1 MTTTRA
7 LTLLSLAAAA
17 LAAGC
22 TKHQTEMILVITTE
36 GVRIP
41 EDVHKVHLTV
51 ADRQGSLDDT
61 VYDADVELCD
71 PMLTTGCYNIPV
83 TAALYPGKSRSSD
96 SVRVQVDAIGGG
108 GTVIADAA
116 LFTFADKQSLRLDF
130 VLYGNCL
137 GNVECAKR
145 DQACGPLDTCIDLKP
160 GQTNGPLD
168 IALPHVEDMSLPQIP
183 DMTLVDLKNADLT
196 TVPPDLVQLPIDMAG
211 CAGVVCDMGAQCVN
225 GTCESCGGY
234 MEQCCQTSGTNPN
247 PCGATNLTCNGSQCV
262 LCGGDGE
269 LCCSMVPTCLS
280 PDTCMGGTCQMP
292 PMSPD
297 MTMLGADMMTMP
309 DLMLM
314 PSDMMVSGP
323 LD

>member
-1 MTTTRA
+1 MMPTTRA

-17 LAAGC
+17 TLAGGC
-22 TKHQTEMILVITTE
+22 SKHQTEMILVITTE

-83 TAALYPGKSRSSD
+83 TAALYPGKSHGSD

-116 LFTFADKQSLRLDF
+116 LFTFANEQSLRLDF

-168 IALPHVEDMSLPQIP
+168 LALPHVEDMSIASIP

-196 TVPPDLVQLPIDMAG
+196 SVPPDLVQLPIDMAG
-211 CAGVVCDMGAQCVN
+211 CAGVVCDMGEQCVN
-225 GTCESCGGY
+225 GSCQACGGY
-234 MEQCCQTSGTNPN
+234 RDPCCQVSASNPD
-247 PCGATNLTCNGSQCV
+247 PCGATNLACNGSICV
-262 LCGGDGE
+262 QCGGDGQ
-269 LCCSMVPTCLS
+269 LCCSMVPTCLA
-280 PDTCMGGTCQMP
+280 PDTCMAGTCQMP
-292 PMSPD
+292 PPGPD
-297 MTMLGADMMTMP
+297 MTMLGSDMSLMP
-309 DLMLM
+309 D
-314 PSDMMVSGP
+314 DMAIMQS

>member
-1 MTTTRA
+1 MMRTTRA
-7 LTLLSLAAAA
+7 LTILSLAAATT
-17 LAAGC
+17 LAGGC
-22 TKHQTEMILVITTE
+22 SKHQTEMILVITTE

-83 TAALYPGKSRSSD
+83 TAALFPGKARGGD
-96 SVRVQVDAIGGG
+96 SVRVQVDAVGGG

-116 LFTFADKQSLRLDF
+116 LFTFATEQSLRLDF

-168 IALPHVEDMSLPQIP
+168 LALPHVDDMSLPEIP
-183 DMTLVDLKNADLT
+183 DMTLVDLRNADLT
-196 TVPPDLVQLPIDMAG
+196 SVPPDLVQQPIDMAG
-211 CAGVVCDMGAQCVN
+211 CAGVMCDMGEQCIN
-225 GTCESCGGY
+225 GSCQPCGGY
-234 MEQCCQTSGTNPN
+234 TQQCCQTSANNPD
-247 PCGATNLTCNGSQCV
+247 PCSATNLVCNGNSCV
-262 LCGGDGE
+262 QCGGDGE

-280 PDTCMGGTCQMP
+280 PETCMAGTCHMP
-292 PMSPD
+292 PMGPD
-297 MTMLGADMMTMP
+297 MTMLGSDM
-309 DLMLM
+309 MLM
-314 PSDMMVSGP
+314 PSDMGVMQS